1 MREGLKDY
9 APLFLRIG
17 LAATFTLFG
26 WHKLS
31 SPEQS
36 VAEIQLLLNS
46 GLGSASAINYYLGL
60 TELTIALSF
69 WLGWG
74 IKHTGLIA
82 TLLIAFIFGS
92 LTAKYGLNFDPLLLR
107 DVGLISAAFTFWI
120 LGAGPWSIDGRK
132 SGPAATPPQ

>member
-1 MREGLKDY
+1 MREKLKDY

-36 VAEIQLLLNS
+36 VAEIQLLINS

-60 TELTIALSF
+60 LELIIAFSF

-74 IKHTGLIA
+74 IRYTGLIA
-82 TLLIAFIFGS
+82 TFLIAFIFGS
-92 LTAKYGLNFDPLLLR
+92 LTTKYGLNFDPLLLR
-107 DVGLISAAFTFWI
+107 DVGLISAAFTLWI
-120 LGAGPWSIDGRK
+120 LGAGPWSVDERK
-132 SGPAATPPQ
+132 KPAAATLPR